1 MKGLRTKNGFSNY
14 VRKVRTMTQN
24 LNLNQKLTCNGT
36 GRYQNE
42 YKKSNKICR
51 VFRQGAMQKH
61 AGYWPKN
68 QKSEEDVARLESRAV
83 CEYSCLENGSQS
95 ILLL

>member
-1 MKGLRTKNGFSNY
+1 
-14 VRKVRTMTQN
+14 MTQN

-68 QKSEEDVARLESRAV
+68 QKSEEDVARLEYKWASPIKIF
-83 CEYSCLENGSQS
+83 EYIGMVVELCVS
-95 ILLL
+95 IVA